1 MSNKFREI
9 YTKSYTQHLIGVNLL
24 HVSINKIYGYIEGSN
39 GHKCLMLVSTD
50 KNKDML
56 KRNEELWNKIRD
68 LIRSK
73 TNNVDNCDKKDMKI
87 KLTSDY
93 D

>member
-1 MSNKFREI
+1 
-9 YTKSYTQHLIGVNLL
+9 
-24 HVSINKIYGYIEGSN
+24 
-39 GHKCLMLVSTD
+39 MLVSTD

-68 LIRSK
+68 LIRAK